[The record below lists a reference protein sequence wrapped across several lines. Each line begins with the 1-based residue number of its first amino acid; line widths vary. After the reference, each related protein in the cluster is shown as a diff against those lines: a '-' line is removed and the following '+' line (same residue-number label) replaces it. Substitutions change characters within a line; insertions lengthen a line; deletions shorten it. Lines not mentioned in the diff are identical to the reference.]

1 MGRVGQFA
9 GRSARCGKPG
19 PSAYRQRHYPEHL
32 FEPGRHAGDTRET
45 TLTPVADLPDAAVVL
60 VLSQDEPNLA
70 ENALIAATERLIRR
84 TRPGNCCHPQPSESG
99 SSLM

>member
-1 MGRVGQFA
+1 
-9 GRSARCGKPG
+9 
-19 PSAYRQRHYPEHL
+19 
-32 FEPGRHAGDTRET
+32 
-45 TLTPVADLPDAAVVL
+45 VADLPDAAVVL